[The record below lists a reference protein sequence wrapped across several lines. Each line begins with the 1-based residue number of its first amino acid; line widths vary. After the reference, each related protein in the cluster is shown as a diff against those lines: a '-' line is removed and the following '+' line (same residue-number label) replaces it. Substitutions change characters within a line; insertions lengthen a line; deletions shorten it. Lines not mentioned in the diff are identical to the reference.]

1 MDREEINF
9 ILQKADLKKLKKLYL
24 EIKTEHKVKVL
35 QSPVQ
40 QTLLQPV
47 RDPISGGE
55 FYAGEVLVTT
65 SIVTIGAMSHKG
77 WAMVQDDN
85 QKLSL
90 YISVCDAAFGAG
102 YFESQIRELVEKTK
116 DCMRDEQAK
125 LNQKIN
131 STRVSFDLMK

>member
-40 QTLLQPV
+40 QTLLQSV

-65 SIVTIGAMSHKG
+65 SIVTIGAISHKG

-102 YFESQIRELVEKTK
+102 YFKSQIRDLVEKTK
-116 DCMRDEQAK
+116 DCMRDEQER